1 MDIHILLNILLKHT
15 AFSLK
20 AGVFLIMQVAGEAVG
35 WGKRGVERKTFSMCA
50 TLSLISSVVG

>member
-35 WGKRGVERKTFSMCA
+35 WGKRSGEEDIFHVCHT
-50 TLSLISSVVG
+50 